1 MPGGDCAVVRA
12 RTIDVGEAESEWVCG
27 NRLDVSPA
35 SLRAG
40 LSRRQ
45 KLHLSGEV
53 YRNGWID
60 AAARA
65 AKVAWDDAQ
74 TMTAAG
80 RNRADGATTRS
91 CRAGNLAQCFC
102 RLAV

>member
-45 KLHLSGEV
+45 RLHLSGEV

-65 AKVAWDDAQ
+65 AKVDREDAQ
-74 TMTAAG
+74 AVTQAAAVLMARPPG
-80 RNRADGATTRS
+80 GGA
-91 CRAGNLAQCFC
+91 GHLAQCFC
-102 RLAV
+102 RLAA